1 MMITKLCQNTNRPR
15 QYNIPPCV
23 SYLPHGSQGGARV
36 PPSHVPS
43 WAAVVC
49 LVCFVFFYFVSRFCI
64 FLLSM
69 CHLSLQHVVFC
80 ILPPP
85 YHVCRAC
92 VHHFLYQMCAFCTR
106 IASLCP
112 GSRDLHHHATLP
124 TIFWLAHLFCVCLF
138 PSLLPHSFT
147 WVQLQWIS
155 MSQPMFSGAGCLVS
169 YPPTMCIITC
179 APFPGVQY
187 PVFWLWAEILWLSC
201 ILSLPGSPAA
211 EAPEEVAQCATVFKH
226 NQQCPSM
233 AVNMACL
240 GLFAVISSDS
250 LSYLVS
256 QIKFWI

>member
-43 WAAVVC
+43 WSAVVC
-49 LVCFVFFYFVSRFCI
+49 LVCFVFLYFVFSCYPCASGT
-64 FLLSM
+64 L

-112 GSRDLHHHATLP
+112 GSRDLHHHATPP
-124 TIFWLAHLFCVCLF
+124 TIFWPAHLFCVCLF
-138 PSLLPHSFT
+138 PSLLPHSLT
-147 WVQLQWIS
+147 RVQLQWIS
-155 MSQPMFSGAGCLVS
+155 MSHHMFSGAGCLVS

-179 APFPGVQY
+179 APFPSVQY
-187 PVFWLWAEILWLSC
+187 PVSVFWLWAEILWLSC
-201 ILSLPGSPAA
+201 ISSHLMVAA
-211 EAPEEVAQCATVFKH
+211 SRNLRKTAGHTNKNKYKYIQCGAK
-226 NQQCPSM
+226 NG
-233 AVNMACL
+233 L
-240 GLFAVISSDS
+240 GVISR
-250 LSYLVS
+250 
-256 QIKFWI
+256 

>member
-1 MMITKLCQNTNRPR
+1 MYYDDNQTVPKHEPTQTVQYPPMCELPSARKPR
-15 QYNIPPCV
+15 WRSGASIPCAILVRSSLPC
-23 SYLPHGSQGGARV
+23 L
-36 PPSHVPS
+36 
-43 WAAVVC
+43 
-49 LVCFVFFYFVSRFCI
+49 FCI
-64 FLLSM
+64 FLFCVQVLYF
-69 CHLSLQHVVFC
+69 LVIRVPPDSLQHVVFC

-187 PVFWLWAEILWLSC
+187 PVSVFWLWAEILWLSC
-201 ILSLPGSPAA
+201 ISSHLMVAA
-211 EAPEEVAQCATVFKH
+211 SRNLRKTAGHTNKNKYKYIQCGAK
-226 NQQCPSM
+226 NG
-233 AVNMACL
+233 L
-240 GLFAVISSDS
+240 GVISR
-250 LSYLVS
+250 
-256 QIKFWI
+256 